1 MKNLIKILLLSLMVV
16 FIVASWVSCNKNN
29 KLKKEIQEA
38 YVEFSTAYTTGDYV
52 KARVSLAKV
61 ESLNDMIDDDF
72 TDRVYDKNDIY
83 DMKSDLFRAEAAE
96 IIAMGTPNSAAR
108 IVILI
113 KQDAKTQGQRD
124 EMCTYVMD
132 EGMRARNTELVRS
145 AYLINIDS
153 RKAFDTYLNYI
164 STLAPVE
171 AVTLLEEVKLLG
183 LNLTPGL
190 NRRSAG
196 YEDDE
201 RYFDEYEYN
210 GWSYSQSIIGFNRTC
225 THLIRKSL
233 SNGNKDVARQIL
245 SLMHQNMDITMGDTD
260 KIYKGIE
267 VGYSHCYIE
276 YTSRD
281 IDAARSLIENIV
293 PQASESESLDNS
305 EISISY

>member
-1 MKNLIKILLLSLMVV
+1 MKNLIKILLLSLIVVSLMVV
-16 FIVASWVSCNKNN
+16 DMVSCDNDNN
-29 KLKKEIQEA
+29 NLKKEIQEA

-61 ESLNDMIDDDF
+61 ESLNDIID
-72 TDRVYDKNDIY
+72 DRVYSKNDIY

-113 KQDAKTQGQRD
+113 KQDAKTQEQRD

-132 EGMRARNTELVRS
+132 EGMRARNAELVRS

-153 RKAFDTYLNYI
+153 RKAFDTYINYI

-171 AVTLLEEVKLLG
+171 AIALLEEVKLLG

-190 NRRSAG
+190 NRRYAG

-201 RYFDEYEYN
+201 WDFDEYEYN

-225 THLIRKSL
+225 THLIKKSL
-233 SNGNKDVARQIL
+233 SSGNKDVARQIL

-267 VGYSHCYIE
+267 VDYSHCYIE

>member
-16 FIVASWVSCNKNN
+16 SMVASWVSCNKNN

-72 TDRVYDKNDIY
+72 TDRVYDKDDIY

-113 KQDAKTQGQRD
+113 KQDAKTQWQRS

-171 AVTLLEEVKLLG
+171 AIALLEEVKLLG

-190 NRRSAG
+190 NGYYAG
-196 YEDDE
+196 RENDE
-201 RYFDEYEYN
+201 RYEYN

-233 SNGNKDVARQIL
+233 SNGNKDVAGQIL
-245 SLMHQNMDITMGDTD
+245 SLMHQNMDITMGAHEKTH
-260 KIYKGIE
+260 KGIE
-267 VGYSHCYIE
+267 VDGNHCYIE